1 MENNNNN
8 NISKSHATVFITVA
22 LVFVALLAM
31 YQMPAITIGDYTLRE
46 VKILSDID
54 DLRQIND
61 KLPPLPE
68 VPSVVAAD
76 SSQSQQLSAKKVVT
90 AANDIITDYSGGNS
104 GGLGHFYQCLDSVE
118 TMGRPVRIAY
128 YGDSF
133 IEGDI
138 LTADIR
144 DILQQRYGGYG
155 VGWVDCAKGTNAF
168 RPTVRIVSDG
178 FIPHLTNEKPFDSSR
193 QGINQKY
200 YTLNGHARLT
210 YKALTFRGRRSTW
223 QKARLWFTTQQPMTV
238 TIGNDSNA
246 VRHEFQ
252 SSPSIQYL
260 ETNGRADAITYNIE
274 AGEGTTVFG
283 ASLEPVKGIVVDNLG
298 LRGLPGF
305 SLAKIPDATL
315 RQFYR
320 MRPYDLIIIHY
331 GINCAADGNPESFYK
346 AYVKKMTEI
355 VEKIKRACPGA
366 SIMVCNVSD
375 RDQRSADGIR
385 TMNAVKKLARYQRQI
400 ASESGVAFFDLFNA
414 MGGDESMAKYVEKGW
429 ANKDYIHINFEG
441 GKHLAEIVCKELLG
455 VKTVDTQVV
464 ADGEMEDS
472 IAKTA
477 AEEENHVADSSLAA
491 NSNLNGEKT
500 VASTHDS
507 GETAT
512 STDDSGETA
521 TSTDVWQRLTKQLT
535 YDKASPLIF
544 SSGLF
549 MAMFVVFTLFYY
561 MLSGKT
567 TAKLMFVTL
576 FSYYFYYKSSGLH
589 FVLLAAVTTTDYLI
603 ARWMARATKGRGA
616 LLSLSI
622 LTDLG
627 LLFYFKYTNFFG
639 SIFAGLSG
647 CQFTPLDIVLPVGIS
662 FFTFQSMSYTIDV
675 YRRRLKPVGSWLDYA
690 FYVSFF
696 PQLVAGPIVRA
707 RDFIPQIRRRGGVSE
722 TMMARGV
729 MMIAMGLAKK
739 AIISDY
745 ISLNFVDRVFEN
757 PQLYT
762 GFENLLGIYGYTLQI
777 YCDFSGYSDMA
788 IGIALLLGFHFPDN
802 FNAPFKSASVTEF
815 WRRWHISLS
824 SWIRDYV
831 YIAFGGNRHGSVR
844 TYTNLLSSMLLCGLW
859 HGASWNFVVWGG
871 VHGVLLAFHK
881 FFSQTVLGRSR
892 HYRSRGIRRVAGVV
906 LTFHAVALL
915 FMVFRMPDLGSCMTM
930 LSQIVGSFHAE
941 MASEVMKSY
950 WIVMAL
956 MAFGYASHYISNR
969 FLSRC
974 VLALKSGGL
983 LLQVFVLVVVAYII
997 VQVKSSEIQPFI
1009 YFQF

>member
-1 MENNNNN
+1 MENNNN

-61 KLPPLPE
+61 ELPPLPE
-68 VPSVVAAD
+68 VPKVTTAD
-76 SSQSQQLSAKKVVT
+76 TSQTQQKNAKKVVT
-90 AANDIITDYSGGNS
+90 APNDIITDYSGGNS

-144 DILQQRYGGYG
+144 DILQQRYGGCG

-441 GKHLAEIVCKELLG
+441 GKHIAEIVCKELLG
-455 VKTVDTQVV
+455 VKTVDSKDDV
-464 ADGEMEDS
+464 ADN
-472 IAKTA
+472 K
-477 AEEENHVADSSLAA
+477 ADSVKTLPAKDDTLATDSLLADNPTQDA
-491 NSNLNGEKT
+491 EKT
-500 VASTHDS
+500 
-507 GETAT
+507 
-512 STDDSGETA
+512 DDNG
-521 TSTDVWQRLTKQLT
+521 DVWQRITKQLT
-535 YDKASPLIF
+535 YDKTSPLIF

-549 MAMFVVFTLFYY
+549 LAMFVVFTLFYY

-567 TAKLMFVTL
+567 TAKLLFVTL
-576 FSYYFYYKSSGLH
+576 FSYYFYYKSSGMH
-589 FVLLAAVTTTDYLI
+589 FVLLATVTTTDFLL
-603 ARWMARATKGRGA
+603 ARWMARTSRGRGA

-639 SIFAGLSG
+639 SIVAGLG
-647 CQFTPLDIVLPVGIS
+647 GWQFSPLDIVLPVGIS

-802 FNAPFKSASVTEF
+802 FNAPFKSASVGEF
-815 WRRWHISLS
+815 WHRWHISLS

-844 TYTNLLSSMLLCGLW
+844 TYVNLLSSMLLCGLW

-871 VHGVLLAFHK
+871 VHGVLLACHK

-906 LTFHAVALL
+906 FTFHAVALL
-915 FMVFRMPDLGSCMTM
+915 FMVFRMPDLGGCVTM
-930 LSQIVGSFHAE
+930 LTQVVGSFHIE

-956 MAFGYASHYISNR
+956 MAFGYASHYISDR
-969 FLSRC
+969 FLARC
-974 VLALKSGGL
+974 ILTLKSGGL
-983 LLQVFVLVVVAYII
+983 LLQVLLLVVVAYII

>member
-1 MENNNNN
+1 M
-8 NISKSHATVFITVA
+8 
-22 LVFVALLAM
+22 
-31 YQMPAITIGDYTLRE
+31 
-46 VKILSDID
+46 
-54 DLRQIND
+54 
-61 KLPPLPE
+61 
-68 VPSVVAAD
+68 
-76 SSQSQQLSAKKVVT
+76 
-90 AANDIITDYSGGNS
+90 
-104 GGLGHFYQCLDSVE
+104 
-118 TMGRPVRIAY
+118 
-128 YGDSF
+128 
-133 IEGDI
+133 
-138 LTADIR
+138 
-144 DILQQRYGGYG
+144 
-155 VGWVDCAKGTNAF
+155 
-168 RPTVRIVSDG
+168 
-178 FIPHLTNEKPFDSSR
+178 
-193 QGINQKY
+193 
-200 YTLNGHARLT
+200 
-210 YKALTFRGRRSTW
+210 
-223 QKARLWFTTQQPMTV
+223 
-238 TIGNDSNA
+238 
-246 VRHEFQ
+246 
-252 SSPSIQYL
+252 
-260 ETNGRADAITYNIE
+260 
-274 AGEGTTVFG
+274 
-283 ASLEPVKGIVVDNLG
+283 
-298 LRGLPGF
+298 
-305 SLAKIPDATL
+305 
-315 RQFYR
+315 
-320 MRPYDLIIIHY
+320 
-331 GINCAADGNPESFYK
+331 
-346 AYVKKMTEI
+346 
-355 VEKIKRACPGA
+355 
-366 SIMVCNVSD
+366 
-375 RDQRSADGIR
+375 
-385 TMNAVKKLARYQRQI
+385 
-400 ASESGVAFFDLFNA
+400 
-414 MGGDESMAKYVEKGW
+414 
-429 ANKDYIHINFEG
+429 
-441 GKHLAEIVCKELLG
+441 
-455 VKTVDTQVV
+455 
-464 ADGEMEDS
+464 
-472 IAKTA
+472 
-477 AEEENHVADSSLAA
+477 
-491 NSNLNGEKT
+491 
-500 VASTHDS
+500 
-507 GETAT
+507 
-512 STDDSGETA
+512 
-521 TSTDVWQRLTKQLT
+521 TKQLT

-707 RDFIPQIRRRGGVSE
+707 RDFIPQIRRCGGVSE

>member
-8 NISKSHATVFITVA
+8 NIFKSHATVFITVA

-31 YQMPAITIGDYTLRE
+31 YQMPAITIGDYKLRE

-54 DLRQIND
+54 DLKQIND
-61 KLPPLPE
+61 NLPPLPE
-68 VPSVVAAD
+68 VPSVATAD
-76 SSQSQQLSAKKVVT
+76 SLQAQQTTAKKVVT
-90 AANDIITDYSGGNS
+90 APNDIITDYSGGNS
-104 GGLGHFYQCLDSVE
+104 GGLGHFYECLDNVE

-144 DILQQRYGGYG
+144 DILQKRYGGCG
-155 VGWVDCAKGTNAF
+155 VGWVDCAKGTNGF
-168 RPTVRIVSDG
+168 RPTVKIVSDG
-178 FIPHLTNEKPFDSSR
+178 FTPHLTNEKPFDSSR

-200 YTLNGHARLT
+200 YTLNRHARLT
-210 YKALTFRGRRSTW
+210 YKSLTFRKRRSTW
-223 QKARLWFTTQQPMTV
+223 QKARLWFKTQEPMTV
-238 TIGNDSNA
+238 TIGNDSSA

-252 SSPSIQYL
+252 PSPNIQYL
-260 ETNGRADAITYNIE
+260 ETYGKADAITYNIE

-331 GINCAADGNPESFYK
+331 GINCAVDGNPESFYK
-346 AYVKKMTEI
+346 AYIKKMTEI
-355 VEKIKRACPGA
+355 VEKMKRACPGA

-455 VKTVDTQVV
+455 VKTVDTQAV

-500 VASTHDS
+500 VASTH
-507 GETAT
+507 
-512 STDDSGETA
+512 DSGETA

-675 YRRRLKPVGSWLDYA
+675 YRCRLKPVESWLDYA

-930 LSQIVGSFHAE
+930 LSQIVVSFHAE

>member
-8 NISKSHATVFITVA
+8 NIFKSHATVFITVA

-31 YQMPAITIGDYTLRE
+31 YQMPAITIGDYKLRE

-54 DLRQIND
+54 DLKQIND
-61 KLPPLPE
+61 NLPPLPE
-68 VPSVVAAD
+68 VPSVATAD
-76 SSQSQQLSAKKVVT
+76 SLQAQQTTAKKVVT
-90 AANDIITDYSGGNS
+90 APNDIITDYSGGNS
-104 GGLGHFYQCLDSVE
+104 GGLGHFYECLDSVE

-144 DILQQRYGGYG
+144 DILQKRYGGCG
-155 VGWVDCAKGTNAF
+155 VGWVDCAKGTNGF
-168 RPTVRIVSDG
+168 RPTVKIVSDG
-178 FIPHLTNEKPFDSSR
+178 FTPHLTNEKPFDSSR

-200 YTLNGHARLT
+200 YTLNRHARLT
-210 YKALTFRGRRSTW
+210 YKSLTFRKRRSTW
-223 QKARLWFTTQQPMTV
+223 QKARLWFKTQEPMTV
-238 TIGNDSNA
+238 TIGNDSSA

-252 SSPSIQYL
+252 PSPNIQYL
-260 ETNGRADAITYNIE
+260 ETYGKADAITYNIE

-331 GINCAADGNPESFYK
+331 GINCAVDGNPESFYK
-346 AYVKKMTEI
+346 AYIKKMTEI
-355 VEKIKRACPGA
+355 VEKMKRACPGA

-441 GKHLAEIVCKELLG
+441 GKHIAEIVCKELLG
-455 VKTVDTQVV
+455 VKTVDTQTV
-464 ADGEMEDS
+464 
-472 IAKTA
+472 A
-477 AEEENHVADSSLAA
+477 AEEAKDCIATAPTKGEKQATDSLFAADSTQDV
-491 NSNLNGEKT
+491 E
-500 VASTHDS
+500 
-507 GETAT
+507 ETADNE
-512 STDDSGETA
+512 S
-521 TSTDVWQRLTKQLT
+521 DVWQKLTKQLT
-535 YDKASPLIF
+535 YDKASPMIF

-549 MAMFVVFTLFYY
+549 LAMFVVFTLIYY
-561 MLSGKT
+561 ILSGKT
-567 TAKLMFVTL
+567 TAKLLFVTL
-576 FSYYFYYKSSGLH
+576 FSYYFYYKSSGMH
-589 FVLLAAVTTTDYLI
+589 VVLLAIVTTTDYLI
-603 ARWMARATKGRGA
+603 ARWIARATKGRGI

-639 SIFAGLSG
+639 SIISGLAGG
-647 CQFTPLDIVLPVGIS
+647 QFQPLDIVLPVGIS

-729 MMIAMGLAKK
+729 MMIAMGLTKK

-745 ISLNFVDRVFEN
+745 ISLNFVDRVFDN

-844 TYTNLLSSMLLCGLW
+844 TYINLLSSMLLCGLW

-906 LTFHAVALL
+906 FTFHAVALL

-930 LSQIVGSFHAE
+930 ITQIVGSFHIE

-969 FLSRC
+969 LLSRC
-974 VLALKSGGL
+974 VLVLKSGGL
-983 LLQVFVLVVVAYII
+983 LLQVFVLVAVAYVI

>member
-144 DILQQRYGGYG
+144 DILQQRYGGCG

-260 ETNGRADAITYNIE
+260 ETNGRADAIRYNSE

-400 ASESGVAFFDLFNA
+400 ASESRVKFYDIFNA
-414 MGGDESMAKYVEKGW
+414 MRGEANMEK
-429 ANKDYIHINFEG
+429 
-441 GKHLAEIVCKELLG
+441 
-455 VKTVDTQVV
+455 
-464 ADGEMEDS
+464 
-472 IAKTA
+472 
-477 AEEENHVADSSLAA
+477 
-491 NSNLNGEKT
+491 
-500 VASTHDS
+500 
-507 GETAT
+507 
-512 STDDSGETA
+512 
-521 TSTDVWQRLTKQLT
+521 
-535 YDKASPLIF
+535 
-544 SSGLF
+544 
-549 MAMFVVFTLFYY
+549 
-561 MLSGKT
+561 
-567 TAKLMFVTL
+567 
-576 FSYYFYYKSSGLH
+576 
-589 FVLLAAVTTTDYLI
+589 
-603 ARWMARATKGRGA
+603 
-616 LLSLSI
+616 
-622 LTDLG
+622 
-627 LLFYFKYTNFFG
+627 
-639 SIFAGLSG
+639 
-647 CQFTPLDIVLPVGIS
+647 
-662 FFTFQSMSYTIDV
+662 
-675 YRRRLKPVGSWLDYA
+675 
-690 FYVSFF
+690 
-696 PQLVAGPIVRA
+696 
-707 RDFIPQIRRRGGVSE
+707 
-722 TMMARGV
+722 
-729 MMIAMGLAKK
+729 
-739 AIISDY
+739 
-745 ISLNFVDRVFEN
+745 
-757 PQLYT
+757 
-762 GFENLLGIYGYTLQI
+762 
-777 YCDFSGYSDMA
+777 
-788 IGIALLLGFHFPDN
+788 
-802 FNAPFKSASVTEF
+802 
-815 WRRWHISLS
+815 
-824 SWIRDYV
+824 
-831 YIAFGGNRHGSVR
+831 
-844 TYTNLLSSMLLCGLW
+844 
-859 HGASWNFVVWGG
+859 
-871 VHGVLLAFHK
+871 
-881 FFSQTVLGRSR
+881 
-892 HYRSRGIRRVAGVV
+892 
-906 LTFHAVALL
+906 
-915 FMVFRMPDLGSCMTM
+915 
-930 LSQIVGSFHAE
+930 
-941 MASEVMKSY
+941 
-950 WIVMAL
+950 
-956 MAFGYASHYISNR
+956 
-969 FLSRC
+969 
-974 VLALKSGGL
+974 
-983 LLQVFVLVVVAYII
+983 
-997 VQVKSSEIQPFI
+997 
-1009 YFQF
+1009 

>member
-1 MENNNNN
+1 MENNNN

-61 KLPPLPE
+61 ELPPLPE
-68 VPSVVAAD
+68 VPKVTTAD
-76 SSQSQQLSAKKVVT
+76 TSQTQQKNAKKVVT
-90 AANDIITDYSGGNS
+90 APNDIITDYSGGNS

-144 DILQQRYGGYG
+144 DILQKRYGGCG
-155 VGWVDCAKGTNAF
+155 VGWVDCAKGTNGF
-168 RPTVRIVSDG
+168 RPTVKIVSEG
-178 FIPHLTNEKPFDSSR
+178 FTPHLTNEKPFDSSR

-210 YKALTFRGRRSTW
+210 YKSLTFRERRSTW
-223 QKARLWFTTQQPMTV
+223 QKARLWFTTQEPMAV

-252 SSPSIQYL
+252 PSPNIQYL

-274 AGEGTTVFG
+274 AGAGTTVFG

-305 SLAKIPDATL
+305 SLAQIPDATL

-331 GINCAADGNPESFYK
+331 GINCAVDGNPESFFK

-355 VEKIKRACPGA
+355 VEKMKRACPGA

-414 MGGDESMAKYVEKGW
+414 MGGENSMAKYVEKGW

-441 GKHLAEIVCKELLG
+441 GRHIAEIVCKELLG
-455 VKTVDTQVV
+455 VKTVDSKDDV
-464 ADGEMEDS
+464 ADN
-472 IAKTA
+472 K
-477 AEEENHVADSSLAA
+477 ADSVKTLPAKDDTLATDSLLADNPTQDA
-491 NSNLNGEKT
+491 EKT
-500 VASTHDS
+500 
-507 GETAT
+507 
-512 STDDSGETA
+512 DDNG
-521 TSTDVWQRLTKQLT
+521 DVWQRITKQLT
-535 YDKASPLIF
+535 YDKTSPLIF

-549 MAMFVVFTLFYY
+549 LAMFVVFTLFYY

-567 TAKLMFVTL
+567 TAKLLFVTL
-576 FSYYFYYKSSGLH
+576 FSYYFYYKSSGMH
-589 FVLLAAVTTTDYLI
+589 FVLLATVTTTDFLL
-603 ARWMARATKGRGA
+603 ARWMARTSRGRGA

-639 SIFAGLSG
+639 SIVAGLG
-647 CQFTPLDIVLPVGIS
+647 GWQFSPLDIVLPVGIS

-802 FNAPFKSASVTEF
+802 FNAPFKSASVGEF
-815 WRRWHISLS
+815 WHRWHISLS

-844 TYTNLLSSMLLCGLW
+844 TYVNLLSSMLLCGLW

-871 VHGVLLAFHK
+871 VHGVLLACHK

-906 LTFHAVALL
+906 FTFHAVALL
-915 FMVFRMPDLGSCMTM
+915 FMVFRMPDLGGCVTM
-930 LSQIVGSFHAE
+930 LTQVVGSFHIE

-956 MAFGYASHYISNR
+956 MAFGYASHYISDR
-969 FLSRC
+969 FLARC
-974 VLALKSGGL
+974 ILTLKSGGL
-983 LLQVFVLVVVAYII
+983 LLQVLLLVVVAYII

>member
-1 MENNNNN
+1 
-8 NISKSHATVFITVA
+8 
-22 LVFVALLAM
+22 
-31 YQMPAITIGDYTLRE
+31 
-46 VKILSDID
+46 
-54 DLRQIND
+54 
-61 KLPPLPE
+61 
-68 VPSVVAAD
+68 
-76 SSQSQQLSAKKVVT
+76 
-90 AANDIITDYSGGNS
+90 
-104 GGLGHFYQCLDSVE
+104 
-118 TMGRPVRIAY
+118 
-128 YGDSF
+128 
-133 IEGDI
+133 
-138 LTADIR
+138 
-144 DILQQRYGGYG
+144 
-155 VGWVDCAKGTNAF
+155 
-168 RPTVRIVSDG
+168 
-178 FIPHLTNEKPFDSSR
+178 
-193 QGINQKY
+193 
-200 YTLNGHARLT
+200 
-210 YKALTFRGRRSTW
+210 
-223 QKARLWFTTQQPMTV
+223 
-238 TIGNDSNA
+238 
-246 VRHEFQ
+246 
-252 SSPSIQYL
+252 
-260 ETNGRADAITYNIE
+260 
-274 AGEGTTVFG
+274 
-283 ASLEPVKGIVVDNLG
+283 
-298 LRGLPGF
+298 
-305 SLAKIPDATL
+305 
-315 RQFYR
+315 
-320 MRPYDLIIIHY
+320 
-331 GINCAADGNPESFYK
+331 
-346 AYVKKMTEI
+346 
-355 VEKIKRACPGA
+355 
-366 SIMVCNVSD
+366 
-375 RDQRSADGIR
+375 
-385 TMNAVKKLARYQRQI
+385 MNAVKKLARYQRQI

-455 VKTVDTQVV
+455 VKTVDTQAV

-507 GETAT
+507 GETV
-512 STDDSGETA
+512 

-956 MAFGYASHYISNR
+956 MVFGYASHYISNR

>member
-1 MENNNNN
+1 
-8 NISKSHATVFITVA
+8 
-22 LVFVALLAM
+22 
-31 YQMPAITIGDYTLRE
+31 
-46 VKILSDID
+46 
-54 DLRQIND
+54 
-61 KLPPLPE
+61 
-68 VPSVVAAD
+68 
-76 SSQSQQLSAKKVVT
+76 
-90 AANDIITDYSGGNS
+90 
-104 GGLGHFYQCLDSVE
+104 
-118 TMGRPVRIAY
+118 
-128 YGDSF
+128 
-133 IEGDI
+133 
-138 LTADIR
+138 
-144 DILQQRYGGYG
+144 
-155 VGWVDCAKGTNAF
+155 
-168 RPTVRIVSDG
+168 
-178 FIPHLTNEKPFDSSR
+178 
-193 QGINQKY
+193 
-200 YTLNGHARLT
+200 
-210 YKALTFRGRRSTW
+210 
-223 QKARLWFTTQQPMTV
+223 
-238 TIGNDSNA
+238 
-246 VRHEFQ
+246 
-252 SSPSIQYL
+252 
-260 ETNGRADAITYNIE
+260 
-274 AGEGTTVFG
+274 
-283 ASLEPVKGIVVDNLG
+283 
-298 LRGLPGF
+298 
-305 SLAKIPDATL
+305 
-315 RQFYR
+315 
-320 MRPYDLIIIHY
+320 
-331 GINCAADGNPESFYK
+331 
-346 AYVKKMTEI
+346 
-355 VEKIKRACPGA
+355 
-366 SIMVCNVSD
+366 
-375 RDQRSADGIR
+375 
-385 TMNAVKKLARYQRQI
+385 
-400 ASESGVAFFDLFNA
+400 
-414 MGGDESMAKYVEKGW
+414 
-429 ANKDYIHINFEG
+429 
-441 GKHLAEIVCKELLG
+441 
-455 VKTVDTQVV
+455 
-464 ADGEMEDS
+464 MEDS

-491 NSNLNGEKT
+491 NSNPNGEKT

-507 GETAT
+507 GETVT
-512 STDDSGETA
+512 STHDSGETA

>member
-1 MENNNNN
+1 MENNNN

-385 TMNAVKKLARYQRQI
+385 TMNVVKKLARYQRQI

-429 ANKDYIHINFEG
+429 ANKDYVHINFEG
-441 GKHLAEIVCKELLG
+441 GKHIAEIVCKELLG
-455 VKTVDTQVV
+455 VKTVDTQAV
-464 ADGEMEDS
+464 AAEQTDDS
-472 IAKTA
+472 VAT
-477 AEEENHVADSSLAA
+477 AEEERQAA
-491 NSNLNGEKT
+491 NSLLAADSTPDAEETDANNG
-500 VASTHDS
+500 
-507 GETAT
+507 
-512 STDDSGETA
+512 
-521 TSTDVWQRLTKQLT
+521 DVWQRITKQLT

-549 MAMFVVFTLFYY
+549 LAMFVVFTLFYY

-567 TAKLMFVTL
+567 TAKLLFVTL

-589 FVLLAAVTTTDYLI
+589 FVLLATVTTTDFLL
-603 ARWMARATKGRGA
+603 ARWMAQTSRGRGA

-639 SIFAGLSG
+639 SIVAGLG
-647 CQFTPLDIVLPVGIS
+647 GWQFSPLDIVLPVGIS

>member
-1 MENNNNN
+1 
-8 NISKSHATVFITVA
+8 
-22 LVFVALLAM
+22 
-31 YQMPAITIGDYTLRE
+31 
-46 VKILSDID
+46 
-54 DLRQIND
+54 
-61 KLPPLPE
+61 
-68 VPSVVAAD
+68 
-76 SSQSQQLSAKKVVT
+76 
-90 AANDIITDYSGGNS
+90 
-104 GGLGHFYQCLDSVE
+104 
-118 TMGRPVRIAY
+118 
-128 YGDSF
+128 
-133 IEGDI
+133 
-138 LTADIR
+138 
-144 DILQQRYGGYG
+144 
-155 VGWVDCAKGTNAF
+155 
-168 RPTVRIVSDG
+168 
-178 FIPHLTNEKPFDSSR
+178 
-193 QGINQKY
+193 
-200 YTLNGHARLT
+200 
-210 YKALTFRGRRSTW
+210 
-223 QKARLWFTTQQPMTV
+223 MTV

-455 VKTVDTQVV
+455 VKTIDTQAV

-491 NSNLNGEKT
+491 NSNPNGEKT

-507 GETAT
+507 GEIVT
-512 STDDSGETA
+512 STHDSGETA

-802 FNAPFKSASVTEF
+802 FNAPFKSASVT
-815 WRRWHISLS
+815 
-824 SWIRDYV
+824 
-831 YIAFGGNRHGSVR
+831 
-844 TYTNLLSSMLLCGLW
+844 
-859 HGASWNFVVWGG
+859 
-871 VHGVLLAFHK
+871 
-881 FFSQTVLGRSR
+881 
-892 HYRSRGIRRVAGVV
+892 
-906 LTFHAVALL
+906 
-915 FMVFRMPDLGSCMTM
+915 
-930 LSQIVGSFHAE
+930 
-941 MASEVMKSY
+941 
-950 WIVMAL
+950 
-956 MAFGYASHYISNR
+956 
-969 FLSRC
+969 
-974 VLALKSGGL
+974 
-983 LLQVFVLVVVAYII
+983 
-997 VQVKSSEIQPFI
+997 
-1009 YFQF
+1009 